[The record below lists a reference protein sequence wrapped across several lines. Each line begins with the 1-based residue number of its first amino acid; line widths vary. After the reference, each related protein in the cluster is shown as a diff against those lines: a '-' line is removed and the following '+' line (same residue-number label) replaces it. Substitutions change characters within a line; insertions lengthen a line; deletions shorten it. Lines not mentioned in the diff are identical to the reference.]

1 MGMTQAQTVAYRF
14 RWALLVSGLALT
26 TPGVLWVVWPG
37 LKWFGLEELES
48 VGLIGTPVAWVS
60 FITKGH
66 RGFMWNGGVLL
77 GIVLVAQWAF
87 LRPCRGLTISLTKQ
101 GRPMTSAVLAA
112 AMMAMFLTLG
122 LLATLLECLQ
132 WWDDWTHE
140 PVWMLQTGMA
150 VVWVAW
156 AIVFAKY
163 WRDGDR
169 YTQLSRM
176 IRGLLAGSVLNVIVA
191 TPVQALSAKDCYCAR
206 GSYTGLVLGGTVI
219 FWLFG
224 PGIVLLFLRE
234 KYRVEKHLCV
244 ACGYDL
250 RGTIRA
256 GKSECPECG
265 QRVVTSEPTRA
276 PSA

>member
-1 MGMTQAQTVAYRF
+1 MM
-14 RWALLVSGLALT
+14 
-26 TPGVLWVVWPG
+26 TPGVLWVMWPG
-37 LKWFGLEELES
+37 LEWFGLGS
-48 VGLIGTPVAWVS
+48 WGLLGTPVALVTV
-60 FITKGH
+60 ITNSDHGS
-66 RGFMWNGGVLL
+66 MWDGAVLL

-101 GRPMTSAVLAA
+101 GRPMTLAILAA

-132 WWDDWTHE
+132 WWGEWTHE
-140 PVWMLQTGMA
+140 HVWMMWTGMA
-150 VVWVAW
+150 VVWAVW
-156 AIVFAKY
+156 AVVFAKY

-191 TPVQALSAKDCYCAR
+191 TPVHSLSAKDCYCAR
-206 GSYTGLVLGGTVI
+206 GSYTGLILGGTVI

-234 KYRVEKHLCV
+234 KYRVDKQRREFCV

-250 RGTIRA
+250 RGTISA

-265 QRVVTSEPTRA
+265 QRMVTSEPTRA